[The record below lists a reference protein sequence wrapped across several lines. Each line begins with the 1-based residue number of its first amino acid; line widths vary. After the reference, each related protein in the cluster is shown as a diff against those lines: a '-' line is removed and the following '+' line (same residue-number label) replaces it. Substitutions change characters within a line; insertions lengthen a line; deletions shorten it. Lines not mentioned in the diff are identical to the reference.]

1 MKNIGAKYKMLTC
14 KFKFDMWRLI
24 YQSNNPLVKLTASS
38 FFLLTILA

>member
-1 MKNIGAKYKMLTC
+1 MKNIEVKNERLTC